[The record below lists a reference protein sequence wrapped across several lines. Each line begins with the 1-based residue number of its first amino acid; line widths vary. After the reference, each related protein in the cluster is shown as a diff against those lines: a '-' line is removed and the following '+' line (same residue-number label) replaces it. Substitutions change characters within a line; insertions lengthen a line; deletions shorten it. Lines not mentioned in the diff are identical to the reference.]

1 MGETGACDD
10 ISGWAREKTA
20 SSGKRLES
28 ARDACEDARASDDD
42 ANVFLASNAR
52 VVADAVEDARREGAI
67 ERAGGS
73 WALGH
78 VQGGLMFATDWKRR
92 LTSVAA
98 LFYRSRSGYGGNGSG
113 MGSSDYYSNVP
124 PPREEEDS
132 MWGWLTGEQGGGSND
147 ETWNWISN
155 QMSYLALEASRQ
167 IKGVTDAIAEEILG
181 PPEEELGEEVEEIT
195 EEERE
200 RADVV
205 SGGMGAQ
212 ANRRTTQAKSDA
224 SKTKPKKPART
235 QEYDDEE
242 EDDVLG
248 GVLNLLGLED
258 EEYDDEPYVRRD
270 SKKDK

>member
-1 MGETGACDD
+1 MG
-10 ISGWAREKTA
+10 
-20 SSGKRLES
+20 
-28 ARDACEDARASDDD
+28 
-42 ANVFLASNAR
+42 
-52 VVADAVEDARREGAI
+52 
-67 ERAGGS
+67 
-73 WALGH
+73 
-78 VQGGLMFATDWKRR
+78 KRR

-98 LFYRSRSGYGGNGSG
+98 FFHRARSGFGGHGSG

-132 MWGWLTGEQGGGSND
+132 LWGWLTGEEGGESND

-205 SGGMGAQ
+205 SGGMGVQ
-212 ANRRTTQAKSDA
+212 ANRRTNQPKNDT
-224 SKTKPKKPART
+224 SKPKPKKPVRS
-235 QEYDDEE
+235 QEYDDEDE